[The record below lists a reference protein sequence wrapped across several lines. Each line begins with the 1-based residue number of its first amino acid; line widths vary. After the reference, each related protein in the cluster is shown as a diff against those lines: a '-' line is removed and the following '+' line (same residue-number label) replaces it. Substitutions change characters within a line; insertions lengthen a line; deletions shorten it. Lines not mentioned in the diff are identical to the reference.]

1 MNKKTLETLTIEDF
15 QETLVLLNS
24 DIFPDTISNK
34 HNIIIN
40 YQSLSRILDLCL
52 SLNYIK
58 INDKYIYSL
67 TEKGESLTK
76 NDTNLAYL
84 ELMYDV
90 VYNLKPEW
98 ARKLKRGRTEAVLR
112 LPENIVSVFEE
123 INLYKHNS
131 NNYSSHAI
139 KWWDKIANAF
149 YAEKGVKNT
158 ITGRI
163 GEKLSLYYETL
174 RLKNKYPEF
183 PSHEAIKSDKCGYD
197 ILSKISKSNNEN
209 LCIEVKASRSFEDFY
224 LTENEIDLLNTKN
237 NKNYQLHYW
246 DITKLEIPKLFI
258 INKDTL
264 NLTLLKENIYSKPVT
279 VRIKRDILKM
289 TSVKST
295 GLNLK
300 PNQLKELS
308 DLSVD

>member
-90 VYNLKPEW
+90 VY
-98 ARKLKRGRTEAVLR
+98 
-112 LPENIVSVFEE
+112 
-123 INLYKHNS
+123 
-131 NNYSSHAI
+131 
-139 KWWDKIANAF
+139 
-149 YAEKGVKNT
+149 
-158 ITGRI
+158 
-163 GEKLSLYYETL
+163 
-174 RLKNKYPEF
+174 
-183 PSHEAIKSDKCGYD
+183 
-197 ILSKISKSNNEN
+197 
-209 LCIEVKASRSFEDFY
+209 
-224 LTENEIDLLNTKN
+224 
-237 NKNYQLHYW
+237 
-246 DITKLEIPKLFI
+246 
-258 INKDTL
+258 
-264 NLTLLKENIYSKPVT
+264 
-279 VRIKRDILKM
+279 
-289 TSVKST
+289 
-295 GLNLK
+295 
-300 PNQLKELS
+300 
-308 DLSVD
+308 